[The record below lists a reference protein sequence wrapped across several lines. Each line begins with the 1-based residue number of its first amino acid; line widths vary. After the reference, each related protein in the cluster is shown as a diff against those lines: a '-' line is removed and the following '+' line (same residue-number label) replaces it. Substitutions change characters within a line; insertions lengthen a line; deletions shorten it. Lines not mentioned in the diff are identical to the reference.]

1 MPMVDNL
8 TPSQRSLT
16 MSRIRG
22 RDTQVELAVRRAL
35 HSRGYRYRVNAAWLP
50 GKPDVVF
57 TKVRLAVFIDGDF
70 WHGWSFD
77 SWSHKLAPYWKEK
90 IAGNRARDQ
99 RHAAV
104 LRAQGWSVMRI
115 WEHDVKSGLEPC
127 IARIERR
134 LQRLRAL
141 HAAYAGRRAER

>member
-1 MPMVDNL
+1 MDNL

-22 RDTQVELAVRRAL
+22 RDTQVELAVRRTL
-35 HSRGYRYRVNAAWLP
+35 HARGHRYRVNAAWLP
-50 GKPDVVF
+50 GKPDIVF

-77 SWSHKLAPYWKEK
+77 SWSHKLAPYWREK

-99 RHAAV
+99 RHAAT
-104 LRAQGWSVMRI
+104 LRARGWSVMRI
-115 WEHDVKSGLEPC
+115 WEHEVKSSLDQC
-127 IARIERR
+127 VARIERR
-134 LQRLRAL
+134 LQRLGTLYAARAT
-141 HAAYAGRRAER
+141 RRIDR